1 MNKENEFFNKKIF
14 FQLKILQYV
23 LLIVITCYLINHVSN
38 IKKKHFMTKTKQMN
52 VFFHKYL
59 F

>member
-38 IKKKHFMTKTKQMN
+38 IKKKTFHDQNKTN
-52 VFFHKYL
+52 ECIFS
-59 F
+59 

>member
-23 LLIVITCYLINHVSN
+23 TCYLINHVSN
-38 IKKKHFMTKTKQMN
+38 IKKN
-52 VFFHKYL
+52 IS
-59 F
+59 